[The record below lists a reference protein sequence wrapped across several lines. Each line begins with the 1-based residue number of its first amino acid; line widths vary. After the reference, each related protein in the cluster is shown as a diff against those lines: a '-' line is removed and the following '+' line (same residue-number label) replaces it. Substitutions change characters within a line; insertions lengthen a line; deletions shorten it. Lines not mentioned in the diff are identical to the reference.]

1 MGYVFGK
8 AEGIGH
14 EWHGHV
20 TAITVGPQYRRLGLG
35 RKMMELL
42 EYVSQKVYNGYF
54 VDLFVRCNNDI
65 AIAMYEGMGYSVYR
79 RIKEYYLASSQ
90 VDSGREDAEDA
101 FDMRKPLARDVT
113 RRSVR
118 PNGRDII
125 VSAHNVS

>member
-101 FDMRKPLARDVT
+101 FGEL
-113 RRSVR
+113 
-118 PNGRDII
+118 I
-125 VSAHNVS
+125 VSRHRNTARTPF